1 MTTPFNEYFD
11 TQYNA
16 RASVLD
22 YEQYPRRY
30 RELSDAAHASLKVFK
45 DIAYGP
51 GVGERLDIF
60 PAAQADAP
68 VLLFIHGGYWRA
80 LSKADSAFMAPALT
94 AAGACVV
101 VIDYD
106 LAPAV
111 TLDQIVDQTRRALT
125 WVHRHISEFGGDPN
139 RIVASGS
146 SAGGHLVG
154 MLLAAGW
161 QADQGVPPDVLHGAL
176 PISGLFDLQP
186 LRATHINEWM
196 KLDETAAQRNSPQC
210 HLPTQRTELVVSFG
224 ALETEEFARQSHVF
238 LGAWQQQG
246 LPGRFVPAPGRNHF
260 DVVLQLGEPGTPLYN
275 AVLQLLGLARPHESV
290 GPR

>member
-1 MTTPFNEYFD
+1 MTTVVDEYFD

-30 RELSDAAHASLKVFK
+30 RALSDAAHASLKVFS

-51 GVGERLDIF
+51 GAGERLDVF

-111 TLDQIVDQTRRALT
+111 TLDQIVDQTRRALA
-125 WVHRHISEFGGDPN
+125 WVHRHIAGFGGDPA

-154 MLLAAGW
+154 MLLAADW
-161 QADQGVPPDVLHGAL
+161 QAAYGVPAGVLHGAL

-186 LRATHINEWM
+186 LRATHINDWM
-196 KLDETAAQRNSPQC
+196 SLDAAAARRNSPQF
-210 HLPTQRTELVVSFG
+210 HLPAQGPQLVVSFG
-224 ALETEEFARQSHVF
+224 ALESAEFARQSHEF
-238 LGAWQQQG
+238 LGAWHQQG
-246 LPGRFVPAPGRNHF
+246 LPGRFVAAPGRNHF

-275 AVLQLLGLARPHESV
+275 AALQLLGLSV
-290 GPR
+290 